1 MNLNFDF
8 YTLFT
13 QGLQSADAL
22 VAAFGIIMA
31 AAISVSLVSKIGT
44 WVLPQPRESRV
55 SDFLPF
61 DSLLSDR
68 MTLRCSNGSY
78 VRVFKIEGVDLT
90 SAREETVLSMFE
102 ARKAW
107 LDNMADMQVTCR
119 VMTFRERV
127 EMEKNKD
134 DFGNKWLKIVDDTWR
149 KNLSRV
155 YKNDHY
161 IIISVADRKDAV
173 KDLNYASQSVL
184 ANLNDYGVKVLEEKE
199 DDSAEFSPIY
209 PFVRALN
216 PITKPEPRVRTA
228 QGDQLKELLT
238 AEGIHFTGEEGI
250 IKFFSGNKEKYALTM
265 GIRSSGDYM
274 DEAMISSLLAIDCE
288 MTVLHNIHPLF
299 KPKARMI
306 LVQQQKMATVTSFS
320 SDVVAQYSEALSAI
334 EDSDA
339 DHQSLVEYSMSFLLR
354 GDSLKEVEFGESEVQ
369 RICRLFSVT
378 PVREN
383 WIAQATFFNQFPGYD
398 LCGRTYFYLSR
409 IVSLAVSFEQL
420 STGLPRSDW
429 GEGAITVFRTMSGS
443 PYRFQFHISAAE
455 SAVAHCCI
463 IGPTGQGKTTLL
475 TFLAGQAMRH
485 GDLKVYFFDR
495 HRGAEIFT
503 HMVKGKYVGFSGER
517 KNVSLN
523 PFDSRDT
530 MSNRSFLRNWLKA
543 ITMAKDALS
552 EREAARAVTTAFD
565 YLRPEE
571 RVLSNLYK
579 SCFSPTGTMR
589 RELYRW
595 VNPDQYGNIFNAEHD
610 SLDLST
616 NRFVAFDFTEIF
628 DDEILAAASIS
639 YIMHR
644 IHAESTDTGAPALV
658 MIDETA
664 PMLKHEMFRDAFIK
678 GLQEG
683 RKKRQAYLCAF
694 QQPNIIDTLGVG
706 DAVRGQCK
714 TMIFFRN
721 TQATPESYEKW
732 NLTES
737 EYDFI
742 SGKSYRDCP
751 YAILLKRPDADDG
764 KGESV
769 VLDVNLSGLGPYLK
783 LYNSGIKNVLLVDSL
798 VKELGEDGFVTKYL
812 NLDAFGA

>member
-1 MNLNFDF
+1 LSLEFDF
-8 YTLFT
+8 YTLFIT
-13 QGLQSADAL
+13 GLRSFDAMIAA
-22 VAAFGIIMA
+22 VAIIGA
-31 AAISVSLVSKIGT
+31 AAIGISLVTKIGV
-44 WVLPQPRESRV
+44 WVLPQPKETRV
-55 SDFLPF
+55 ADFLPF
-61 DSLLSDR
+61 DSLLSDGA
-68 MTLRCSNGSY
+68 TLRCDNGTY
-78 VRVFKIEGVDLT
+78 VRVFKIDGVDLT
-90 SAREETVLSMFE
+90 SAREETIYSMFE

-107 LDNMADMQVTCR
+107 LDNMADMQITCR
-119 VMTFRERV
+119 VITIRDRV
-127 EMEKNKD
+127 EMEKNKK
-134 DFGNKWLKIVDDTWR
+134 DFNNHWLDVVDDVWR
-149 KNLSRV
+149 KSLSRV

-161 IIISVADRKDAV
+161 IIISIEDRKDAV
-173 KDLNYASQSVL
+173 KDLNFASQAL
-184 ANLNDYGVKVLEEKE
+184 IANLNDYGVKVLRETE
-199 DDSAEFSPIY
+199 DSPAEQSPIY
-209 PFVRALN
+209 PFVRVLN
-216 PITKPEPRVRTA
+216 PISKPLPKVRNA
-228 QGDQLKELLT
+228 KGFQLKELLS

-250 IKFFSGNKEKYALTM
+250 IKYFSGDKEKYAITM
-265 GIRSSGDYM
+265 GIRNSGDYM
-274 DEAMISSLLAIDCE
+274 DESMMSSLLAIDCE
-288 MTVLHNIHPLF
+288 LIVLHNIHPLY
-299 KPKARMI
+299 KPKAKMI
-306 LVQQQKMATVTSFS
+306 LVQQQKMANVTSFS
-320 SDVVAQYSEALSAI
+320 GDVVDQYSEALSAI

-339 DHQSLVEYSMSFLLR
+339 DHQSLVEYSMSFIIK
-354 GDSLKEVEFGESEVQ
+354 GDTKEEIEFGESEIQ
-369 RICRLFSVT
+369 KICRLYSVT

-398 LCGRTYFYLSR
+398 MCGRTYYYLSR
-409 IVSLAVSFEQL
+409 VVSMAVSFEQL

-443 PYRFQFHISAAE
+443 PYRFQFHISSAE

-463 IGPTGQGKTTLL
+463 VGPTGQGKTTLL

-523 PFDSRDT
+523 PFDTRDT
-530 MSNRSFLRNWLKA
+530 VSNRAFLRNWLKA
-543 ITMAKDALS
+543 ITMANDALS

-595 VNPDQYGNIFNAEHD
+595 INPDQYGNIFNSEHD
-610 SLDLST
+610 SLDLT
-616 NRFVAFDFTEIF
+616 DNRFVAFDFTDIF
-628 DDEILAAASIS
+628 DDDTLAAASIS

-644 IHAESTDTGAPALV
+644 IHAESTETGAPALV

-694 QQPNIIDTLGVG
+694 QQPNIVDTLGVG

-732 NLTES
+732 NLTAS

-742 SGKSYRDCP
+742 EGRSYRDCP

-764 KGESV
+764 RGESV
-769 VLDVNLSGLGPYLK
+769 ILDVNLGGLGPYLK

-798 VKELGEDGFVTKYL
+798 VKEFGEDGFVTKYL
-812 NLDAFGA
+812 EGVGA

>member
-1 MNLNFDF
+1 MSLEFDF
-8 YTLFT
+8 YTLFIT
-13 QGLQSADAL
+13 GLRSFDAMIAA
-22 VAAFGIIMA
+22 VAIIGA
-31 AAISVSLVSKIGT
+31 AAIGISLVTKIGV
-44 WVLPQPRESRV
+44 WVLPQPKETRV
-55 SDFLPF
+55 ADFLPF
-61 DSLLSDR
+61 DSLLSDGA
-68 MTLRCSNGSY
+68 TLRCDNGTY
-78 VRVFKIEGVDLT
+78 VRVFKIDGVDLT
-90 SAREETVLSMFE
+90 SAREETIYSMFE

-107 LDNMADMQVTCR
+107 LDNMADMQITCR
-119 VMTFRERV
+119 VITIRDRV
-127 EMEKNKD
+127 EMEKNKK
-134 DFGNKWLKIVDDTWR
+134 DFNNHWLDVVDDVWR
-149 KNLSRV
+149 KSLSRV

-161 IIISVADRKDAV
+161 IIISIEDRKDAV
-173 KDLNYASQSVL
+173 KDLNFASQAL
-184 ANLNDYGVKVLEEKE
+184 IANLNDYGVKVLRETE
-199 DDSAEFSPIY
+199 DSPAEQSPIY
-209 PFVRALN
+209 PFVRVLN
-216 PITKPEPRVRTA
+216 PISKPLPKVRNA
-228 QGDQLKELLT
+228 KGFQLKELLS

-250 IKFFSGNKEKYALTM
+250 IKYFSGDKEKYAITM
-265 GIRSSGDYM
+265 GIRNSGDYM
-274 DEAMISSLLAIDCE
+274 DESMMSSLLAIDCE
-288 MTVLHNIHPLF
+288 LIVLHNIHPLY
-299 KPKARMI
+299 KPKAKMI
-306 LVQQQKMATVTSFS
+306 LVQQQKMANVTSFS
-320 SDVVAQYSEALSAI
+320 GDVVDQYSEALSAI

-339 DHQSLVEYSMSFLLR
+339 DHQSLVEYSMSFIIK
-354 GDSLKEVEFGESEVQ
+354 GDTKEEIEFGESEIQ
-369 RICRLFSVT
+369 KICRLYSVT

-398 LCGRTYFYLSR
+398 MCGRTYYYLSR
-409 IVSLAVSFEQL
+409 VVSMAVSFEQL

-443 PYRFQFHISAAE
+443 PYRFQFHISSAE

-463 IGPTGQGKTTLL
+463 VGPTGQGKTTLL

-523 PFDSRDT
+523 PFDTRDT
-530 MSNRSFLRNWLKA
+530 VSNRAFLRNWLKA
-543 ITMAKDALS
+543 ITMANDALS

-595 VNPDQYGNIFNAEHD
+595 INPDQYGNIFNSEHD
-610 SLDLST
+610 SLDLT
-616 NRFVAFDFTEIF
+616 DNRFVAFDFTDIF
-628 DDEILAAASIS
+628 DDDTLAAASIS

-644 IHAESTDTGAPALV
+644 IHAESTETGAPALV

-694 QQPNIIDTLGVG
+694 QQPNIVDTLGVG

-732 NLTES
+732 NLTAS

-742 SGKSYRDCP
+742 EGRSYRDCP

-764 KGESV
+764 RGESV
-769 VLDVNLSGLGPYLK
+769 ILDVNLGGLGPYLK

-798 VKELGEDGFVTKYL
+798 VKEFGEDGFVTKYL
-812 NLDAFGA
+812 EGVGA